1 LVQMH
6 SWQLRLRL
14 QHWRHCEYCP
24 GCPWCDLVLLL
35 ASGTVVLEKQ
45 WNAFVGIKM
54 GAALVTARL
63 IDFSLL
69 HTATAATLYYVVLV
83 LHTHVFTR
91 TDFLALSG

>member
-24 GCPWCDLVLLL
+24 GCPWCDLLLLL

-54 GAALVTARL
+54 GAALMTRL